1 MLNSTTL
8 SNELKEM
15 FDDILPDAI
24 ETALNSLIDCKSE
37 TAEKKHKEFADLL
50 TEMLAKPLSQ
60 RMAAS
65 IDHYIKS
72 ACFFGTI
79 LTTGSPVAQQAMIP
93 PGTSCGMAIA
103 GKVPNTIGIM

>member
-1 MLNSTTL
+1 MLNSTLL

-15 FDDILPDAI
+15 FDDVLPDAI
-24 ETALNSLIDCKSE
+24 ETALNSLMPIKSKS
-37 TAEKKHKEFADLL
+37 AEKKNKEFADLL
-50 TEMLAKPLSQ
+50 TEMVSKPLSQ

-72 ACFFGTI
+72 ACFYGTI
-79 LTTGSPVAQQAMIP
+79 MTAGSPVAQTAVIA
-93 PGTSCGMAIA
+93 PGMSCGMATA

>member
-24 ETALNSLIDCKSE
+24 EAALNSLSEFKSKDL
-37 TAEKKHKEFADLL
+37 EKKNKDFADLL
-50 TEMLAKPLSQ
+50 TEMVSKPLSQ

-103 GKVPNTIGIM
+103 GKIPNTIGIM